1 MYSTGLGPLLFCHF
15 TSRTTTGAKA
25 DQAMKPNLK
34 QWKQLMLF
42 GICAWGLLF
51 LVIFIYFTDSNS
63 VEPVPSS
70 FSYVETKK
78 LLPIQ
83 GKQRAIMGALQDPSF
98 SYAVEDSELINED
111 ILDSFK
117 LGPGSIKKM
126 NDIEPY
132 FESDDEYIISK
143 KTRGSLVHG
152 FGESLQNRVRG
163 NLNSVAGRLPVGNG
177 GRYNNQG
184 QGFYS
189 RHKKIRRSLRRKKRI
204 FEESDYWNGFSSSM
218 SKSFLQKLWKG
229 NVSSKMLAPRLQKA
243 RREYLRT
250 NKLGV
255 SFTGKQNSKKLTP
268 HELLC
273 ALKTRAHVRTLDGKE
288 APFSNLG
295 WEKYFPKTP
304 LNKLYPKGFSTC
316 AVVSSAG
323 AILNSSLGAEIDAH
337 DAVLRFNSAPTRN
350 YEKDVG
356 NKTTVRIINSQI
368 LTNPNHHFADSS
380 LYKDVTLVA
389 WDPSPYYADLHTWYH
404 KPDYNLFPPYEQH
417 RKKNPDQPFYI
428 LHPKFTWELWKII
441 QENSNEKIQP
451 NPPSSGFIGILI
463 MMSLCKKVHVYEYI
477 PSYRQTDLCHYHEQY
492 YDAACTLG
500 AYHPLLY
507 EKMLIQ
513 RINEDTE
520 DNLLRKG
527 KVTLPGFSSMR
538 CPINDHIT

>member
-1 MYSTGLGPLLFCHF
+1 
-15 TSRTTTGAKA
+15 
-25 DQAMKPNLK
+25 MKPNLK
-34 QWKQLMLF
+34 QWKQLMLC

-51 LVIFIYFTDSNS
+51 FVIFIYFTDSNS

-70 FSYVETKK
+70 FSYIDAKK

-83 GKQRAIMGALQDPSF
+83 GKQRAIMGARQDQSL
-98 SYAVEDSELINED
+98 SYAIDDSDLLNED
-111 ILDSFK
+111 VVDSFK
-117 LGPGSIKKM
+117 LGPDSIKNM
-126 NDIEPY
+126 VDMEHY
-132 FESDDEYIISK
+132 FESEDEFIISRK
-143 KTRGSLVHG
+143 LETPVRRYHG
-152 FGESLQNRVRG
+152 DSSQD
-163 NLNSVAGRLPVGNG
+163 NLHASIHSAAGRMPVGNG
-177 GRYNNQG
+177 GRYRQGAHAHLRKSRRNARKNQHM
-184 QGFYS
+184 FD
-189 RHKKIRRSLRRKKRI
+189 
-204 FEESDYWNGFSSSM
+204 ESDDWNGFSSSM

-229 NVSSKMLAPRLQKA
+229 NVSSKMLTPHLQKA
-243 RREYLRT
+243 RREYLRA

-255 SFTGKQNSKKLTP
+255 TFTGKHNSRKLTP
-268 HELLC
+268 QELLC
-273 ALKTRAHVRTLDGKE
+273 ELKKRAHVRTLDGKE

-295 WEKYFPKTP
+295 WEKYFPRIP
-304 LNKLYPKGFSTC
+304 LSKLYQQGFSSC

-323 AILNSSLGAEIDAH
+323 AILNSSLGVEIDAH

-356 NKTTVRIINSQI
+356 NKTTMRIINSQI
-368 LTNPNHHFADSS
+368 LTNPIHHFEDSS

-389 WDPSPYYADLHTWYH
+389 WDPSPYYADLHMWYH

-463 MMSLCKKVHVYEYI
+463 MMSMCHKVHVYEYI
-477 PSYRQTDLCHYHEQY
+477 PSFRQTDLCHYHEQY

-507 EKMLIQ
+507 EKMFIQ
-513 RINEDTE
+513 RLNQGSEE
-520 DNLLRKG
+520 NLLRKG
-527 KVTLPGFSSMR
+527 KVTLPGLGSIQ
-538 CPINDHIT
+538 CPSHDQIT

>member
-1 MYSTGLGPLLFCHF
+1 
-15 TSRTTTGAKA
+15 
-25 DQAMKPNLK
+25 MKSNLK

-70 FSYVETKK
+70 FSYIDAKK

-83 GKQRAIMGALQDPSF
+83 GKQRAIMGALQDASL
-98 SYAVEDSELINED
+98 SYAIGANNLNDEEVLNT
-111 ILDSFK
+111 FK
-117 LGPGSIKKM
+117 SGPGSIKTIADVE
-126 NDIEPY
+126 NY
-132 FESDDEYIISK
+132 FASEDEFILSK
-143 KTRGSLVHG
+143 KKG
-152 FGESLQNRVRG
+152 FIHKDSNQAQSFRSVSGARYHQNVR
-163 NLNSVAGRLPVGNG
+163 
-177 GRYNNQG
+177 
-184 QGFYS
+184 S
-189 RHKKIRRSLRRKKRI
+189 RHRKVRRNAHRKKQLM
-204 FEESDYWNGFSSSM
+204 FEEYDDWNGFSSTM

-229 NVSSKMLAPRLQKA
+229 NVSSKMLTPRLQKA
-243 RREYLRT
+243 RREYLRA

-255 SFTGKQNSKKLTP
+255 SFSGKQNSRKLSSQEILCILKK
-268 HELLC
+268 
-273 ALKTRAHVRTLDGKE
+273 RAPVRTLDGKE

-295 WEKYFPKTP
+295 WEKYFPQVP
-304 LNKLYPKGFSTC
+304 LSKLYPHGFSTC

-337 DAVLRFNSAPTRN
+337 DAVLRFNSAPTHN

-356 NKTTVRIINSQI
+356 NKTTLRIINSQI
-368 LTNPNHHFADSS
+368 LTNPNHHFTDSS
-380 LYKDVTLVA
+380 LYKEVTLVA
-389 WDPSPYYADLHTWYH
+389 WDPSPYYADLHMWYH

-428 LHPKFTWELWKII
+428 LHPKYTWELWKII
-441 QENSNEKIQP
+441 QENSEEKIQP

-463 MMSLCKKVHVYEYI
+463 MMSLCREVHVYEYI

-513 RINEDTE
+513 RINQGTE
-520 DNLLRKG
+520 ENLLRKG
-527 KVTLPGFSSMR
+527 KVTLPGFSSLH
-538 CPINDHIT
+538 CPVNDHIT

>member
-1 MYSTGLGPLLFCHF
+1 
-15 TSRTTTGAKA
+15 
-25 DQAMKPNLK
+25 MKPNLK

-70 FSYVETKK
+70 FSYIEAKK

-83 GKQRAIMGALQDPSF
+83 GKQRAIMGALQDPSL
-98 SYAVEDSELINED
+98 SYAINDNNLINED
-111 ILDSFK
+111 ILNSFK
-117 LGPGSIKKM
+117 SDPGNIKTIADVE
-126 NDIEPY
+126 NY
-132 FESDDEYIISK
+132 FESEDKFIKKSK
-143 KTRGSLVHG
+143 GLIHSLVDYNQAD
-152 FGESLQNRVRG
+152 SLNLMANARYRKNPQPRHRKVRR
-163 NLNSVAGRLPVGNG
+163 NV
-177 GRYNNQG
+177 
-184 QGFYS
+184 
-189 RHKKIRRSLRRKKRI
+189 HRRKQHM
-204 FEESDYWNGFSSSM
+204 FDEPDDWNGFSSTM

-229 NVSSKMLAPRLQKA
+229 NVSSKMLTPRLQKA
-243 RREYLRT
+243 RREYLRA

-255 SFTGKQNSKKLTP
+255 NFSGKQNVRKLSAQ
-268 HELLC
+268 ELLC
-273 ALKTRAHVRTLDGKE
+273 ILKKRAHVRMLDGKE

-295 WEKYFPKTP
+295 WEKYFPQIP
-304 LNKLYPKGFSTC
+304 LNKLYPQGFSTC

-323 AILNSSLGAEIDAH
+323 AILNSSLGAEIDSH
-337 DAVLRFNSAPTRN
+337 DAVLRFNSAPTHN

-356 NKTTVRIINSQI
+356 NKTTMRIINSQI
-368 LTNPNHHFADSS
+368 LTNPNHHFTDSS

-389 WDPSPYYADLHTWYH
+389 WDPSPYYADLHMWYH
-404 KPDYNLFPPYEQH
+404 KPDYNFFPPYEQH

-428 LHPKFTWELWKII
+428 LHPKFTWELWKVI
-441 QENSNEKIQP
+441 QENSDEKIQP

-463 MMSLCKKVHVYEYI
+463 MMSLCRKVHVYEYI

-513 RINEDTE
+513 RINQGTD

-527 KVTLPGFSSMR
+527 KVTLPGFSSIN
-538 CPINDHIT
+538 CPINDRIT

>member
-1 MYSTGLGPLLFCHF
+1 
-15 TSRTTTGAKA
+15 
-25 DQAMKPNLK
+25 MKPNLK

-51 LVIFIYFTDSNS
+51 LVIFIYFTDNNS
-63 VEPVPSS
+63 VEPVPSA
-70 FSYVETKK
+70 FSYLEDKK

-83 GKQRAIMGALQDPSF
+83 GKQRAIMGALQDPSL
-98 SYAVEDSELINED
+98 SYSIDENSLINKD
-111 ILDSFK
+111 ILNSFK
-117 LGPGSIKKM
+117 SGPGSLKTIA
-126 NDIEPY
+126 DIENY
-132 FESDDEYIISK
+132 FESEDEFIMSK
-143 KTRGSLVHG
+143 KKKAMRNRDSNQAARYHQNSNLRHRKTRR
-152 FGESLQNRVRG
+152 NVRRTRQHM
-163 NLNSVAGRLPVGNG
+163 L
-177 GRYNNQG
+177 
-184 QGFYS
+184 
-189 RHKKIRRSLRRKKRI
+189 
-204 FEESDYWNGFSSSM
+204 EESDEWNGVSSTM

-243 RREYLRT
+243 RKEYLRA

-255 SFTGKQNSKKLTP
+255 SFSGRQNSRKLSAQ
-268 HELLC
+268 ELLC
-273 ALKTRAHVRTLDGKE
+273 ILKKRAHVRMLDGKE

-295 WEKYFPKTP
+295 WEKYFPQIP
-304 LNKLYPKGFSTC
+304 LNKLYPQGFSTY
-316 AVVSSAG
+316 
-323 AILNSSLGAEIDAH
+323 AH

-356 NKTTVRIINSQI
+356 NKTTMRIINSQI
-368 LTNPNHHFADSS
+368 LTNPSHHFADSS

-389 WDPSPYYADLHTWYH
+389 WDPSPYYADLHMWYH

-417 RKKNPDQPFYI
+417 RKKNPNQPFYI

-463 MMSLCKKVHVYEYI
+463 MMSLCEKVHVYEYI

-513 RINEDTE
+513 RINQGTE

-527 KVTLPGFSSMR
+527 KVTLPGFSTLH
-538 CPINDHIT
+538 CPLNDHIT

>member
-1 MYSTGLGPLLFCHF
+1 
-15 TSRTTTGAKA
+15 
-25 DQAMKPNLK
+25 MKPNLK

-51 LVIFIYFTDSNS
+51 LVIFIYFADNNS
-63 VEPVPSS
+63 VEPVPSA
-70 FSYVETKK
+70 FSYIEDKK
-78 LLPIQ
+78 LPPIQ
-83 GKQRAIMGALQDPSF
+83 GKQRVIMGALQDPSL
-98 SYAVEDSELINED
+98 SYAIDEG
-111 ILDSFK
+111 ILNSFK
-117 LGPGSIKKM
+117 SGPGSLKTIADVE
-126 NDIEPY
+126 NY
-132 FESDDEYIISK
+132 FESEDEFIMSK
-143 KTRGSLVHG
+143 KKKATVYRDSNQSARYRQSSHSRQRKTRR
-152 FGESLQNRVRG
+152 NVRRAKQQM
-163 NLNSVAGRLPVGNG
+163 L
-177 GRYNNQG
+177 
-184 QGFYS
+184 
-189 RHKKIRRSLRRKKRI
+189 
-204 FEESDYWNGFSSSM
+204 EESDEWNGFSSTM

-229 NVSSKMLAPRLQKA
+229 NVSSKMLTPRLQKA
-243 RREYLRT
+243 RREYLRA

-255 SFTGKQNSKKLTP
+255 SFSGKQNSRKLSAQ
-268 HELLC
+268 ELLC
-273 ALKTRAHVRTLDGKE
+273 ILKKRAHVRTLDGKE

-295 WEKYFPKTP
+295 WEKYFPHIP
-304 LNKLYPKGFSTC
+304 LNKLYPQGFSTC

-323 AILNSSLGAEIDAH
+323 AILNSSLGAEIDSH
-337 DAVLRFNSAPTRN
+337 DAVLRFNSAPTHN

-356 NKTTVRIINSQI
+356 NKTTMRIINSQI
-368 LTNPNHHFADSS
+368 LTNPSHHFSDSS

-389 WDPSPYYADLHTWYH
+389 WDPSPYYADLHMWYH
-404 KPDYNLFPPYEQH
+404 KPDYNFFPPYEHH
-417 RKKNPDQPFYI
+417 RKKNPNQPFYI

-463 MMSLCKKVHVYEYI
+463 MMSLCEKVHVYEYI

-513 RINEDTE
+513 RINQGTE

-527 KVTLPGFSSMR
+527 KVTLPGFSTLH

>member
-1 MYSTGLGPLLFCHF
+1 
-15 TSRTTTGAKA
+15 
-25 DQAMKPNLK
+25 MKPNLK

-51 LVIFIYFTDSNS
+51 LVIFIYFTDNNS
-63 VEPVPSS
+63 VEPVPSA
-70 FSYVETKK
+70 FSYLEDKK

-83 GKQRAIMGALQDPSF
+83 GKQRAIMGAPQDPSL
-98 SYAVEDSELINED
+98 SYAIDENSLVNED
-111 ILDSFK
+111 ILNSFK
-117 LGPGSIKKM
+117 SGPGSLKTIADVE
-126 NDIEPY
+126 NY
-132 FESDDEYIISK
+132 FESEDEFIMSK
-143 KTRGSLVHG
+143 KKKSLVRRDSNQAARHR
-152 FGESLQNRVRG
+152 QN
-163 NLNSVAGRLPVGNG
+163 SH
-177 GRYNNQG
+177 
-184 QGFYS
+184 S
-189 RHKKIRRSLRRKKRI
+189 RQRKIRRNVHRTKQRML
-204 FEESDYWNGFSSSM
+204 EESDEWNGFSSTM

-229 NVSSKMLAPRLQKA
+229 NVSSKMLTPRLQKA
-243 RREYLRT
+243 RREYLRA

-255 SFTGKQNSKKLTP
+255 SFSEKQNSRKLSAQ
-268 HELLC
+268 ELLC
-273 ALKTRAHVRTLDGKE
+273 ILKKRAHVRTLDGKE

-295 WEKYFPKTP
+295 WEKYFPQIP
-304 LNKLYPKGFSTC
+304 LNKLYPQGFSTC

-337 DAVLRFNSAPTRN
+337 DAVIRFNSAPTHN

-356 NKTTVRIINSQI
+356 NKTTLRIINSQI
-368 LTNPNHHFADSS
+368 LTNPSHHFADSS
-380 LYKDVTLVA
+380 LYKDVTLVV
-389 WDPSPYYADLHTWYH
+389 WDPSPYYADLHMWYH
-404 KPDYNLFPPYEQH
+404 KPDYNLFPPYEHH
-417 RKKNPDQPFYI
+417 RKKNPNQPFYI

-463 MMSLCKKVHVYEYI
+463 MMSLCGKVDVYEYI

-513 RINEDTE
+513 RINKGTE

-527 KVTLPGFSSMR
+527 KVTLPGFNTLH

>member
-1 MYSTGLGPLLFCHF
+1 
-15 TSRTTTGAKA
+15 
-25 DQAMKPNLK
+25 MKPNLK

-51 LVIFIYFTDSNS
+51 LVIFIYFTDNNS

-70 FSYVETKK
+70 FSYIEAKK

-83 GKQRAIMGALQDPSF
+83 GKQRAIMGALQDLSV
-98 SYAVEDSELINED
+98 SYGNDDNEDSVD
-111 ILDSFK
+111 YFK
-117 LGPGSIKKM
+117 FGPGSIKNM
-126 NDIEPY
+126 ADVGHY
-132 FESDDEYIISK
+132 FENEDEFIISK
-143 KTRGSLVHG
+143 KFKSPVSN
-152 FGESLQNRVRG
+152 FRG
-163 NLNSVAGRLPVGNG
+163 NSDK
-177 GRYNNQG
+177 NNLHANIHSASGKMSPWYGARNYQAIH
-184 QGFYS
+184 S
-189 RHKKIRRSLRRKKRI
+189 RHRKNRRNVQRKNQHM
-204 FEESDYWNGFSSSM
+204 FEESDDWNGFSSSM

-229 NVSSKMLAPRLQKA
+229 NVSAKMLTPHLQKA
-243 RREYLRT
+243 RREYLRA

-255 SFTGKQNSKKLTP
+255 SYTGKHNSKKLNP
-268 HELLC
+268 QELLC
-273 ALKTRAHVRTLDGKE
+273 VLKKRAHVRTLDGKE

-295 WEKYFPKTP
+295 WEKYFPQTP
-304 LNKLYPKGFSTC
+304 LNLLYRQGFSSC

-337 DAVLRFNSAPTRN
+337 DAVLRFNTAPTRN
-350 YEKDVG
+350 YERDVG
-356 NKTTVRIINSQI
+356 NKTTMRIINSQI
-368 LTNPNHHFADSS
+368 LTNPIHHFTDSY

-389 WDPSPYYADLHTWYH
+389 WDPSPYFADLHMWYH

-428 LHPKFTWELWKII
+428 IHPKFTWELWKII

-463 MMSLCKKVHVYEYI
+463 MMSMCQKVHVYEYI

-507 EKMLIQ
+507 EKMLVQ
-513 RINEDTE
+513 RINQGSE

-527 KVTLPGFSSMR
+527 KVTLPGFSSIQ
-538 CPINDHIT
+538 CPTDDHIT

>member
-1 MYSTGLGPLLFCHF
+1 
-15 TSRTTTGAKA
+15 
-25 DQAMKPNLK
+25 MKPNLK

-70 FSYVETKK
+70 FSYLEPKN

-83 GKQRAIMGALQDPSF
+83 GKQRAIMGALQDQSL
-98 SYAVEDSELINED
+98 SYAIDGNNLLSEEL
-111 ILDSFK
+111 LDSFN
-117 LGPGSIKKM
+117 LGPNRVKKLS
-126 NDIEPY
+126 DIEPY
-132 FESDDEYIISK
+132 FESEDEFIFSNKIEIPHDHSHGDYGEMQLHKNIN
-143 KTRGSLVHG
+143 LVG
-152 FGESLQNRVRG
+152 RKRSMRYSGKYQNT
-163 NLNSVAGRLPVGNG
+163 L
-177 GRYNNQG
+177 
-184 QGFYS
+184 S
-189 RHKKIRRSLRRKKRI
+189 RRRKMKRNI
-204 FEESDYWNGFSSSM
+204 ESKRQNMFEESDEWNGFSSSM
-218 SKSFLQKLWKG
+218 SKSFLRKLWRG

-255 SFTGKQNSKKLTP
+255 IFTGKQNSRKLSP
-268 HELLC
+268 QELLC
-273 ALKTRAHVRTLDGKE
+273 VLKMRAHVKTLDGKE
-288 APFSNLG
+288 PPFSNLG
-295 WEKYFPKTP
+295 WEKYFPQLP
-304 LNKLYPKGFSTC
+304 LTKLHPRGFSTC

-356 NKTTVRIINSQI
+356 NKTTFRIINSQI
-368 LTNPNHHFADSS
+368 LTNPSHHFTDSS

-389 WDPSPYYADLHTWYH
+389 WDPSPYYADLHMWYH

-441 QENSNEKIQP
+441 QENSDEKIQP

-463 MMSLCKKVHVYEYI
+463 MMSMCQKVHVYEYI

-507 EKMLIQ
+507 EKMIIQ
-513 RINEDTE
+513 RINQGTE
-520 DNLLRKG
+520 YNLLRKG
-527 KVTLPGFSSMR
+527 KVTLPGFSSIQ
-538 CPINDHIT
+538 CPISDRIT

>member
-1 MYSTGLGPLLFCHF
+1 
-15 TSRTTTGAKA
+15 
-25 DQAMKPNLK
+25 MKPNLK

-51 LVIFIYFTDSNS
+51 LVIFIYFADSNS
-63 VEPVPSS
+63 VEPMPSS

-83 GKQRAIMGALQDPSF
+83 GKQRAIMGALQDS
-98 SYAVEDSELINED
+98 SLSDAIDDNDLLSEDL
-111 ILDSFK
+111 LDSFNI
-117 LGPGSIKKM
+117 GPDNIKKSTDM
-126 NDIEPY
+126 EPN
-132 FESDDEYIISK
+132 FESEDEFLISNKNKSPLDYSHLDASQTQSHNNINLMAGQMSYIRK
-143 KTRGSLVHG
+143 
-152 FGESLQNRVRG
+152 
-163 NLNSVAGRLPVGNG
+163 G
-177 GRYNNQG
+177 GR
-184 QGFYS
+184 FHHDVHS
-189 RHKKIRRSLRRKKRI
+189 RHKKIRRNMQRKRQHM
-204 FEESDYWNGFSSSM
+204 FEESDDWNGFSSSM

-229 NVSSKMLAPRLQKA
+229 NVSSKMLTPRLQKA
-243 RREYLRT
+243 RREYLRA

-255 SFTGKQNSKKLTP
+255 SFTGKQNSRKLNPQELICVLKK
-268 HELLC
+268 
-273 ALKTRAHVRTLDGKE
+273 RAHVRTLDGKE

-295 WEKYFPKTP
+295 WEKYFPQIP
-304 LNKLYPKGFSTC
+304 LSKLYPQGFSTC

-337 DAVLRFNSAPTRN
+337 DAVLRFNSAPTHK
-350 YEKDVG
+350 YENDVG

-368 LTNPNHHFADSS
+368 LTNPNHHFTDSS

-389 WDPSPYYADLHTWYH
+389 WDPSPYYADLHMWYH
-404 KPDYNLFPPYEQH
+404 KPDYNLFPPYEKH

-441 QENSNEKIQP
+441 QENSDEKIQP

-463 MMSLCKKVHVYEYI
+463 MMSMCQKVHVYEYI
-477 PSYRQTDLCHYHEQY
+477 PSFRQTDLCHYHEQY

-507 EKMLIQ
+507 EKMLVQ
-513 RINEDTE
+513 RINRGTE

-527 KVTLPGFSSMR
+527 KVTLPGFSSIQ
-538 CPINDHIT
+538 CPINNRVT

>member
-1 MYSTGLGPLLFCHF
+1 
-15 TSRTTTGAKA
+15 
-25 DQAMKPNLK
+25 MKPNLK

-42 GICAWGLLF
+42 GICAWGLVF

-63 VEPVPSS
+63 VEPVPSA
-70 FSYVETKK
+70 FSYLEDKK

-83 GKQRAIMGALQDPSF
+83 GKQRAIMGALLDPSL
-98 SYAVEDSELINED
+98 SYAIDDNSLVNED
-111 ILDSFK
+111 ILNSFK
-117 LGPGSIKKM
+117 SGPGSLKTIADVE
-126 NDIEPY
+126 NY
-132 FESDDEYIISK
+132 FESEDEFIMSK
-143 KTRGSLVHG
+143 KKKKSLVHG
-152 FGESLQNRVRG
+152 NSNMAPGYHQN
-163 NLNSVAGRLPVGNG
+163 SH
-177 GRYNNQG
+177 
-184 QGFYS
+184 S
-189 RHKKIRRSLRRKKRI
+189 RHRKVRRSMRRARQHMP
-204 FEESDYWNGFSSSM
+204 EESDEWNGFSSSM

-229 NVSSKMLAPRLQKA
+229 NVSSKLLTPRLQKA
-243 RREYLRT
+243 RREYLRA

-255 SFTGKQNSKKLTP
+255 SFSGKQNSRKLSAA
-268 HELLC
+268 ELLC
-273 ALKTRAHVRTLDGKE
+273 ILKKRAHVRTLDGKE
-288 APFSNLG
+288 PPFSNLG
-295 WEKYFPKTP
+295 WEKYFPQRP

-337 DAVLRFNSAPTRN
+337 DAVLRFNSAPTHK

-368 LTNPNHHFADSS
+368 LTNPSHHFAESS

-389 WDPSPYYADLHTWYH
+389 WDPSPYYADLHMWYH

-417 RKKNPDQPFYI
+417 RKKNPNQPFYI

-463 MMSLCKKVHVYEYI
+463 MMSLCENVDVYEYI

-513 RINEDTE
+513 RINLGTE

-527 KVTLPGFSSMR
+527 KVTLPGFSALR
-538 CPINDHIT
+538 CPINEHIT

>member
-1 MYSTGLGPLLFCHF
+1 
-15 TSRTTTGAKA
+15 
-25 DQAMKPNLK
+25 MKPNLK

-51 LVIFIYFTDSNS
+51 LVIFIYFTDNNS
-63 VEPVPSS
+63 VEPVPSA
-70 FSYVETKK
+70 FSYLEDKK

-83 GKQRAIMGALQDPSF
+83 GKQRAIMGALQDPSL
-98 SYAVEDSELINED
+98 SYAIDENSLSNED
-111 ILDSFK
+111 ILNSFK
-117 LGPGSIKKM
+117 SGPGSLKTIA
-126 NDIEPY
+126 DIENY
-132 FESDDEYIISK
+132 FESEDEFIISK
-143 KTRGSLVHG
+143 RKKALVHRD
-152 FGESLQNRVRG
+152 SQDAR
-163 NLNSVAGRLPVGNG
+163 SH
-177 GRYNNQG
+177 QSSH
-184 QGFYS
+184 S
-189 RHKKIRRSLRRKKRI
+189 RHKKIRRNVQRTKQHML
-204 FEESDYWNGFSSSM
+204 EESEEWTGFSSTM

-229 NVSSKMLAPRLQKA
+229 NVSSKMLTPRLQKA
-243 RREYLRT
+243 RREYLRA

-255 SFTGKQNSKKLTP
+255 SFSGKQNTRKLTAQ
-268 HELLC
+268 ELLC
-273 ALKTRAHVRTLDGKE
+273 TLKKRAHVRTLDGKE

-295 WEKYFPKTP
+295 WEKYFPQIP
-304 LNKLYPKGFSTC
+304 LNKLHPQGYSTC

-337 DAVLRFNSAPTRN
+337 DAVLRFNSAPTHN

-356 NKTTVRIINSQI
+356 NKTTMRIINSQI
-368 LTNPNHHFADSS
+368 LTNPSHHFADSS

-389 WDPSPYYADLHTWYH
+389 WDPSPYYADLHMWYH
-404 KPDYNLFPPYEQH
+404 KPDYNLFPPYEHH
-417 RKKNPDQPFYI
+417 RKKNPKQPFYI

-463 MMSLCKKVHVYEYI
+463 MMSVCGKVDVYEYI

-513 RINEDTE
+513 RINQGTE

-527 KVTLPGFSSMR
+527 KVTLPGFSTVH

>member
-1 MYSTGLGPLLFCHF
+1 
-15 TSRTTTGAKA
+15 
-25 DQAMKPNLK
+25 MKSNLK

-70 FSYVETKK
+70 FSYIEAKK

-83 GKQRAIMGALQDPSF
+83 GKQRAIMGALQDASL
-98 SYAVEDSELINED
+98 SYAIDDNNLIDEEV
-111 ILDSFK
+111 LKTFK
-117 LGPGSIKKM
+117 LGHGNIKTIADVE
-126 NDIEPY
+126 NY
-132 FESDDEYIISK
+132 FASEDEFIMSK
-143 KTRGSLVHG
+143 KKGFAHKDSSQAQSFHSL
-152 FGESLQNRVRG
+152 S
-163 NLNSVAGRLPVGNG
+163 G
-177 GRYNNQG
+177 GRYHQNAH
-184 QGFYS
+184 S
-189 RHKKIRRSLRRKKRI
+189 RYRKVRRNSHRKKQHV
-204 FEESDYWNGFSSSM
+204 FEEYDDWNGFSSTM

-229 NVSSKMLAPRLQKA
+229 NVSSKMLTPRLQKA
-243 RREYLRT
+243 RREYLRA

-255 SFTGKQNSKKLTP
+255 SFSGKHNSRKLSSQ
-268 HELLC
+268 ELLC
-273 ALKTRAHVRTLDGKE
+273 ILKKRAHVRTLDGKE

-295 WEKYFPKTP
+295 WEKYFPPVP
-304 LNKLYPKGFSTC
+304 LSKLYPQGFSTC

-323 AILNSSLGAEIDAH
+323 AILNSSLGAEIDGH
-337 DAVLRFNSAPTRN
+337 DAVLRFNSAPTHN

-356 NKTTVRIINSQI
+356 NKTTMRIINSQI
-368 LTNPNHHFADSS
+368 LTNPNHHFTDSS

-389 WDPSPYYADLHTWYH
+389 WDPSPYYADLHMWYH

-441 QENSNEKIQP
+441 QENSEEKIQP

-463 MMSLCKKVHVYEYI
+463 MMSLCREVHVYEYI

-513 RINEDTE
+513 RINRGTE
-520 DNLLRKG
+520 ENLLRKG
-527 KVTLPGFSSMR
+527 KVTLPGFSSLH
-538 CPINDHIT
+538 CPANDHIT

>member
-1 MYSTGLGPLLFCHF
+1 
-15 TSRTTTGAKA
+15 
-25 DQAMKPNLK
+25 MKPNLK

-51 LVIFIYFTDSNS
+51 LVIFIYFTDNNS
-63 VEPVPSS
+63 VEPVPSA
-70 FSYVETKK
+70 FSYLEDKK

-83 GKQRAIMGALQDPSF
+83 GKQRAIMGALLDPSL
-98 SYAVEDSELINED
+98 SYAIDDNSLVHED
-111 ILDSFK
+111 ILNSFK
-117 LGPGSIKKM
+117 SGPGSLKTIADVE
-126 NDIEPY
+126 NY
-132 FESDDEYIISK
+132 FESEDEFIMSK
-143 KTRGSLVHG
+143 KKKKALVHRN
-152 FGESLQNRVRG
+152 FNMAPRYHQN
-163 NLNSVAGRLPVGNG
+163 PH
-177 GRYNNQG
+177 
-184 QGFYS
+184 S
-189 RHKKIRRSLRRKKRI
+189 RHRKVRRNVRRTRQHMS
-204 FEESDYWNGFSSSM
+204 EESDEWNGFSSTM

-229 NVSSKMLAPRLQKA
+229 NVSSKMLTPRLQKA
-243 RREYLRT
+243 RREYLRA

-255 SFTGKQNSKKLTP
+255 SFSGKQNSRKLSAA
-268 HELLC
+268 ELLC
-273 ALKTRAHVRTLDGKE
+273 ILKKRAHVRTLDGKE
-288 APFSNLG
+288 PPFSNLG
-295 WEKYFPKTP
+295 WEKYFPQIP
-304 LNKLYPKGFSTC
+304 VNKLYPKGFSTC

-337 DAVLRFNSAPTRN
+337 DAVLRFNSAPTHK

-368 LTNPNHHFADSS
+368 LTNPSHHFAESS

-389 WDPSPYYADLHTWYH
+389 WDPSPYYADLHMWYH

-417 RKKNPDQPFYI
+417 RKKNPNQPFYI

-463 MMSLCKKVHVYEYI
+463 MMSLCGNVDVYEYI

-513 RINEDTE
+513 RINQGTE

-527 KVTLPGFSSMR
+527 KVTLPGFSTLH
-538 CPINDHIT
+538 CPINEHIT

>member
-1 MYSTGLGPLLFCHF
+1 
-15 TSRTTTGAKA
+15 
-25 DQAMKPNLK
+25 MKPNLK

-51 LVIFIYFTDSNS
+51 LGIFIYFTDSNS

-70 FSYVETKK
+70 FSYAENKK

-83 GKQRAIMGALQDPSF
+83 GKQRAIMGALQDSSL
-98 SYAVEDSELINED
+98 SYAAEDSDLLSED

-117 LGPGSIKKM
+117 LGPGSIKRM
-126 NDIEPY
+126 SDVEPY
-132 FESDDEYIISK
+132 FESDDEYVVSK
-143 KTRGSLVHG
+143 KIKSSVDHIHRDFTQNHIYNNIPS
-152 FGESLQNRVRG
+152 FGKLSI
-163 NLNSVAGRLPVGNG
+163 GNG
-177 GRYNNQG
+177 GRYRHQDSL
-184 QGFYS
+184 S
-189 RHKKIRRSLRRKKRI
+189 RFSQHRKSKRSIQRQRKRQRY
-204 FEESDYWNGFSSSM
+204 FEESDDWNGFSSSM

-229 NVSSKMLAPRLQKA
+229 NVSAKMLTPRLQKA
-243 RREYLRT
+243 RKEYLRA

-255 SFTGKQNSKKLTP
+255 SFAGKQSSKKLSP
-268 HELLC
+268 NELLC
-273 ALKTRAHVRTLDGKE
+273 VLKSRALVRTLDGKE

-295 WEKYFPKTP
+295 WEKYFPKIP
-304 LNKLYPKGFSTC
+304 LSKLYPKGLSTC

-368 LTNPNHHFADSS
+368 LTNPNYHFTDSS

-417 RKKNPDQPFYI
+417 RKKNPGQPFYI

-441 QENSNEKIQP
+441 QENSDEKIQP

-463 MMSLCKKVHVYEYI
+463 MMSLCQKVHVYEYI
-477 PSYRQTDLCHYHEQY
+477 PSFRQTDLCHYHEQY

-513 RINEDTE
+513 RINQGTE

-527 KVTLPGFSSMR
+527 KVTLPGFSSIQ
-538 CPINDHIT
+538 CPVNDHTT

>member
-1 MYSTGLGPLLFCHF
+1 
-15 TSRTTTGAKA
+15 
-25 DQAMKPNLK
+25 MKPNVK

-51 LVIFIYFTDSNS
+51 LVIFIYFTDNNS
-63 VEPVPSS
+63 VEPVPST
-70 FSYVETKK
+70 FSYLEDKK
-78 LLPIQ
+78 ALPIQ
-83 GKQRAIMGALQDPSF
+83 GKQRAIMGALQDPSL
-98 SYAVEDSELINED
+98 SYANDEHSLVNED
-111 ILDSFK
+111 ILNSFK
-117 LGPGSIKKM
+117 SGPGSLKTIA
-126 NDIEPY
+126 DIENY
-132 FESDDEYIISK
+132 FESEDEFLRSK
-143 KTRGSLVHG
+143 KKKALVHG
-152 FGESLQNRVRG
+152 DSNQAVKYHQN
-163 NLNSVAGRLPVGNG
+163 SH
-177 GRYNNQG
+177 
-184 QGFYS
+184 S
-189 RHKKIRRSLRRKKRI
+189 RHRKNRRNVRRKKQHMI
-204 FEESDYWNGFSSSM
+204 EESDEWNGFSSTM

-229 NVSSKMLAPRLQKA
+229 NVSSKMLTPRLQKA
-243 RREYLRT
+243 RREYLRA

-255 SFTGKQNSKKLTP
+255 SFSGKQNSRKLSAQ
-268 HELLC
+268 ELLC
-273 ALKTRAHVRTLDGKE
+273 ILKKRAHVRMLDGKE

-295 WEKYFPKTP
+295 WEKYFPRIP
-304 LNKLYPKGFSTC
+304 LNKLYPRGFSTC

-337 DAVLRFNSAPTRN
+337 DAVLRFNSAPTHN

-368 LTNPNHHFADSS
+368 LTNPSHHFADSS
-380 LYKDVTLVA
+380 LYRDVTLVA
-389 WDPSPYYADLHTWYH
+389 WDPSPYYADLHMWYH

-417 RKKNPDQPFYI
+417 RKKNPNQPFYI

-463 MMSLCKKVHVYEYI
+463 MMSLCGKVHVYEYI

-513 RINEDTE
+513 RMNQGTE

-527 KVTLPGFSSMR
+527 KVTLPGFSTLH